1 MEETLKYNF
10 KRKKEKYA
18 SNNMKGQRF
27 LMKPSCIN
35 PKINCYINC
44 QYLNGVN
51 LSVHLTQLLMFST
64 RCARESTTLTY
75 NILSI
80 L

>member
-1 MEETLKYNF
+1 MEETLEYNNF

-44 QYLNGVN
+44 NT
-51 LSVHLTQLLMFST
+51 SM
-64 RCARESTTLTY
+64 ESICPY
-75 NILSI
+75 V
-80 L
+80 